1 MKKEPGTTAVQ
12 ADPPRDAAH
21 ILNSILELSS
31 QLQVTENQVMII
43 LDALARAQDA
53 ALVSRFPAVLAICAR
68 RGIELSTSHLLG
80 RYWESNPRQ
89 QNLERLLFVSAE
101 LFRREGITPPRNL
114 AQIADSL
121 KARHA
126 PLASADILQLASGPR
141 VAVADMQAALRT
153 FAGDLRRS
161 TQPPAAAKEPWRFG
175 STALSELMD
184 HLFSEK
190 QKELVFKKAR
200 GLHLTKTEREYYSRV
215 VKKKLAAIADAE
227 MQGLAAALCGPGAR
241 SGARRAAPARAADRA
256 SSGDGT

>member
-1 MKKEPGTTAVQ
+1 MSNKPGKTAAQ
-12 ADPPRDAAH
+12 PDPPRDAAH
-21 ILNSILELSS
+21 ILNSILELSN

-53 ALVSRFPAVLAICAR
+53 TLVSRFPAVLAICAR
-68 RGIELSTSHLLG
+68 RGIELSASHLLG

-101 LFRREGITPPRNL
+101 LFRREGIAPPRNL

-126 PLASADILQLASGPR
+126 PLASADILQMTGGPR

-153 FAGDLRRS
+153 FASDLR
-161 TQPPAAAKEPWRFG
+161 PPAPPPARPAEPQPAVSPRI
-175 STALSELMD
+175 SALMD

-190 QKELVFKKAR
+190 QKELVFKKAG

-215 VKKKLAAIADAE
+215 VKKKLAAIADSE

-241 SGARRAAPARAADRA
+241 PGARRAAARSDRA
-256 SSGDGT
+256 TGGDGT

>member
-1 MKKEPGTTAVQ
+1 MKKEPGTTAVKS
-12 ADPPRDAAH
+12 DPPRDAAH

-68 RGIELSTSHLLG
+68 RGIELSAAHLLG
-80 RYWESNPRQ
+80 RYWETNPRQ

-101 LFRREGITPPRNL
+101 LFRREGIAPPRNL
-114 AQIADSL
+114 VQIAESL
-121 KARHA
+121 RARHA

-153 FAGDLRRS
+153 FAGDLRRPPH
-161 TQPPAAAKEPWRFG
+161 PPALPEDPQRFG
-175 STALSELMD
+175 STHLSELLD

-190 QKELVFKKAR
+190 QKELVFKKVK
-200 GLHLTKTEREYYSRV
+200 GLRLTKTEREYYSRV

-227 MQGLAAALCGPGAR
+227 MQGLAATLCGPGTR
-241 SGARRAAPARAADRA
+241 PGAQRAAPR
-256 SSGDGT
+256 

>member
-1 MKKEPGTTAVQ
+1 MERDFGPTPATP
-12 ADPPRDAAH
+12 DPPRDAAH

-53 ALVSRFPAVLAICAR
+53 TLVSRFPAVLAICAR
-68 RGIELSTSHLLG
+68 RGIELSTANLLG

-89 QNLERLLFVSAE
+89 QNLEKLLYVSCE

-114 AQIADSL
+114 PQIAESL

-126 PLASADILQLASGPR
+126 HLVSADILQLTNGPR
-141 VAVADMQAALRT
+141 VAVADMQAALRI
-153 FAGDLRRS
+153 FAGDLR
-161 TQPPAAAKEPWRFG
+161 QPAPPAPPPAEPERFG
-175 STALSELMD
+175 SDNLSDLMD

-190 QKELVFKKAR
+190 QKELVFKKIK

-215 VKKKLAAIADAE
+215 VKKKLCAIADAE
-227 MQGLAAALCGPGAR
+227 MQGLAAALCSPGPRPREGQ
-241 SGARRAAPARAADRA
+241 AASR
-256 SSGDGT
+256 

>member
-1 MKKEPGTTAVQ
+1 MNKEPVTTAAQ
-12 ADPPRDAAH
+12 SRPPRDAAH
-21 ILNSILELSS
+21 ILNSILDLSNR
-31 QLQVTENQVMII
+31 LHVTEHQVMII
-43 LDALARAQDA
+43 LDALARAQDTT
-53 ALVSRFPAVLAICAR
+53 LVSRFPAVLAICAR
-68 RGIELSTSHLLG
+68 RGIELSASQLLG

-101 LFRREGITPPRNL
+101 LFRREGIAPPRNL
-114 AQIADSL
+114 EQIADSL

-126 PLASADILQLASGPR
+126 PLASADILQMAGGPR

-153 FAGDLRRS
+153 FAGDLRRPAPS
-161 TQPPAAAKEPWRFG
+161 AVPPPRDGG
-175 STALSELMD
+175 SPRLSELMD

-227 MQGLAAALCGPGAR
+227 MQGLAASLCSPGAR
-241 SGARRAAPARAADRA
+241 PGARRASPRSGRATDGERA
-256 SSGDGT
+256 

>member
-1 MKKEPGTTAVQ
+1 MESEPGPTSA
-12 ADPPRDAAH
+12 APEPPRDAAS

-31 QLQVTENQVMII
+31 QLQVTENQVTII

-68 RGIELSTSHLLG
+68 RGIELGTANLLG

-89 QNLERLLFVSAE
+89 QNLEKLLLVSCE

-114 AQIADSL
+114 EQIAESL

-126 PLASADILQLASGPR
+126 DLASADFLQLTNGPR
-141 VAVADMQAALRT
+141 VAIADMQAGLRI
-153 FAGDLRRS
+153 FAGDLRRRS
-161 TQPPAAAKEPWRFG
+161 PSPPPEEHFG
-175 STALSELMD
+175 SAGLSELMD

-190 QKELVFKKAR
+190 QKELVFKKVK

-215 VKKKLAAIADAE
+215 VKKKLSAIANAE
-227 MQGLAAALCGPGAR
+227 MQGLAATLCATAVRSREGQAPGR
-241 SGARRAAPARAADRA
+241 
-256 SSGDGT
+256 

>member
-1 MKKEPGTTAVQ
+1 MKKKPGTTAVQ

-68 RGIELSTSHLLG
+68 RGIELSASHLLG

-101 LFRREGITPPRNL
+101 LFRREGIAPPRNL
-114 AQIADSL
+114 TQIADSL

-161 TQPPAAAKEPWRFG
+161 TQPTAAAKEPSRLG

-190 QKELVFKKAR
+190 QKELVFKKVR

-241 SGARRAAPARAADRA
+241 SGARRAAPASTADRI

>member
-1 MKKEPGTTAVQ
+1 MNKEPGTTAAQ
-12 ADPPRDAAH
+12 PRPPRDAAH
-21 ILNSILELSS
+21 ILNSILDLSNR
-31 QLQVTENQVMII
+31 LHVTENQVMII

-53 ALVSRFPAVLAICAR
+53 TLVSRFPAVLAICAR
-68 RGIELSTSHLLG
+68 RGIELSASQLLG

-101 LFRREGITPPRNL
+101 LFRREGIAPPRNL
-114 AQIADSL
+114 EPIADSL

-126 PLASADILQLASGPR
+126 PLLSADILQMAGGPR

-161 TQPPAAAKEPWRFG
+161 APPAAPPPAPREERSPRL
-175 STALSELMD
+175 AELMD

-190 QKELVFKKAR
+190 QKELVFKKAG

-241 SGARRAAPARAADRA
+241 PGARRAAPRPGRAT
-256 SSGDGT
+256 DGKCA